1 MPVKR
6 IEYVSLRQLLRR
18 ELISDEDP
26 GTKDLLLRLRH
37 IKRARGFSRGEFLA
51 MCRWKSPRAMGKC
64 RRNSAKTIR
73 RISRAALATRSER
86 RRMNLLRTLHGV
98 SVPMA
103 SAILTLVDPSRYG
116 VLDIRVWQLLFAMD
130 SVSTNP
136 RGVGFT
142 FKNWH
147 DYLRRLRDHAR
158 EMGVSARTVE
168 RTLFEYHRKVQQGK
182 LYK

>member
-6 IEYVSLRQLLRR
+6 IKCVSLRQLLRR

-26 GTKDLLLRLRH
+26 GTEDLIHRLRH
-37 IKRARGFSRGEFLA
+37 IKRAREFSRDEFLA

-64 RRNSAKTIR
+64 RRNSVTTLR

-86 RRMNLLRTLHGV
+86 KRMNLLTTLHGV
-98 SVPMA
+98 SVPTA
-103 SAILTLVDPSRYG
+103 SAILTLVDPTRYG
-116 VLDIRVWQLLFAMD
+116 VLDIRVWQLLFAID

-136 RGVGFT
+136 RGVGFN
-142 FKNWH
+142 FKNWY
-147 DYLRRLRDHAR
+147 DYLRRLRYHAR
-158 EMGVSARTVE
+158 EMGVSPRTVE
-168 RTLFEYHRKVQQGK
+168 RTLFGYHRKVQQGK